1 MKNKAMRLVWILPNL
16 LMYFMLIGLM
26 VFIVINAEGLQDINQ
41 FIVYIVFVLLLGLV
55 TVAGSFRIRSWIK
68 EGKL

>member
-1 MKNKAMRLVWILPNL
+1 MKNKAMRLGWILPNV

-26 VFIVINAEGLQDINQ
+26 VFIVINAEGLQEIKQ
-41 FIVYIVFVLLLGLV
+41 FVVYIVFALLLGLV
-55 TVAGSFRIRSWIK
+55 TVAGSFQIRSWIK

>member
-16 LMYFMLIGLM
+16 LMYFLLVGLM
-26 VFIVINAEGLQDINQ
+26 VFIVINAEGLQEINE
-41 FIVYIVFVLLLGLV
+41 FLIYIVFALLLCLV

>member
-1 MKNKAMRLVWILPNL
+1 MKTKVMRLGWILPNM
-16 LMYFMLIGLM
+16 LMYFLLIGLM
-26 VFIVINAEGLQDINQ
+26 VCIVVNAEGLQEINQ
-41 FIVYIVFVLLLGLV
+41 LFIYIVLALLLCLV

>member
-1 MKNKAMRLVWILPNL
+1 MKNKALRLGWILPNV
-16 LMYFMLIGLM
+16 LMYFLLIGLM
-26 VFIVINAEGLQDINQ
+26 VFIVINAEELQEINQ
-41 FIVYIVFVLLLGLV
+41 LIVYIMYALLLGLV